1 MIKSRD
7 DSTTTED
14 ISTTQSHIG
23 FTGQGRA
30 RQGRAG
36 QGRGNRCKAASTY
49 HNAINH
55 NNGRTE
61 LSRENRRNQTIK
73 ARK

>member
-1 MIKSRD
+1 MGITVTEKERKGGEMIKSRD

-30 RQGRAG
+30 GQSRAG
-36 QGRGNRCKAASTY
+36 VTGAKRRAPTTMRSITIMG
-49 HNAINH
+49 
-55 NNGRTE
+55 E
-61 LSRENRRNQTIK
+61 LS
-73 ARK
+73 